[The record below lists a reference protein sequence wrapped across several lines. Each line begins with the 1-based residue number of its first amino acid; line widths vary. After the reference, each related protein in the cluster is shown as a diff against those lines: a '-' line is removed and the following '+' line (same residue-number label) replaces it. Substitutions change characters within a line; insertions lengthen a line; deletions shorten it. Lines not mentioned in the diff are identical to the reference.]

1 MAGGLLGG
9 ALCLLAFFPAH
20 WLAAQVAMASGQR
33 IALQDVRGSVWKGSA
48 VLMLA
53 GGAGSHDAQALPG
66 RLSWRLHPA
75 RSSEA
80 QGLRLQDWGVGV
92 AVEHACCQRQAAQLR
107 WLPLRRVF
115 QLSGLDWQLPAQL
128 LAGLGTPWN
137 TLGLDGQLQLSSS
150 FLQWPESM
158 ETDSMQGRLEL
169 KALSLSSRLSTLRP
183 LGSYRMALAA
193 QRTGAGPVFELQT
206 LQGVLQLSGKGQ
218 QLAGR
223 WRFQGL
229 AGAEPGQDAALA
241 NILNLIG
248 NRGGD
253 IAWSIVR
260 SPPP

>member
-9 ALCLLAFFPAH
+9 VLCLLAFFPAH
-20 WLAAQVAMASGQR
+20 WLVARLAAASGQR
-33 IALQDVRGSVWKGSA
+33 IVLQDVRGSVWKGSA
-48 VLMLA
+48 VLVLA
-53 GGAGSHDAQALPG
+53 GGADSHDAQALPE

-75 RSSEA
+75 RSSEGR
-80 QGLRLQDWGVGV
+80 GLSLQDWGVGV
-92 AVEHACCQRQAAQLR
+92 AVEHACCQRQAAQLL

-115 QLSGLDWQLPAQL
+115 QLSGLEWRLPARL

-183 LGSYRMALAA
+183 LGSYRMALVA
-193 QRTGAGPVFELQT
+193 QRAGAEPVFELQT
-206 LQGVLQLSGKGQ
+206 LQGALQLSGKGQ

-260 SPPP
+260 SPSP